1 MSHGFPSASQ
11 TESAEHAEFTPLSAA
26 RGGCCCPKS
35 HQNTEPADPPAC
47 SPVVLASSA
56 GAKTTP
62 GPVCTRS
69 PVFLPKACAGVTSG
83 EPARQQKPCVQLLDS
98 SAFFRH
104 FVATFRPEVQGE
116 GSTLCASCPGELG
129 AGTSGAGGK
138 IHLSAGFS
146 LDPSLDL
153 IRHSSW

>member
-1 MSHGFPSASQ
+1 MGSQARRKRRARSTQNSPRSAPRAVGAAAQSHTKTPS
-11 TESAEHAEFTPLSAA
+11 PLTLPLVLPWCWLHRPEPKPLLVLFAPDLLFSYRKPVLGLPAVSPPGSRSRVCSYWTRA
-26 RGGCCCPKS
+26 R
-35 HQNTEPADPPAC
+35 
-47 SPVVLASSA
+47 
-56 GAKTTP
+56 
-62 GPVCTRS
+62 
-69 PVFLPKACAGVTSG
+69 
-83 EPARQQKPCVQLLDS
+83 
-98 SAFFRH
+98 FFGM